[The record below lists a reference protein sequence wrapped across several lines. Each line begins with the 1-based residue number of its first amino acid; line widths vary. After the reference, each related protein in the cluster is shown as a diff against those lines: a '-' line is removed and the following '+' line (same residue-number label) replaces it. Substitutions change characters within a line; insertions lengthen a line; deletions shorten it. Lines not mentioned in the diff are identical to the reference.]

1 MRRFKRHSIGVFDAR
16 RSMPRKADRAVALQR
31 RYYTGTAA
39 RYDAMHAHEGD
50 GDSRSL
56 KLVCAFLR
64 MTEARSV
71 LDVGAGT
78 GRGIRFLQETMPNL
92 LVRGVEPVSAL
103 VDQAI
108 KTNSVPRNGLIQ
120 ASGEA
125 LPFKDASFDA
135 VCSFAMLHHVPKPN
149 VVVGEMLRVARKA
162 VLILDSNRF
171 GQGRWPV
178 RMAKLALYKAG
189 FWGLVNYAKT
199 RGKGYMFTEGDGV
212 AYSYSAYDSFDQIAE
227 WADRLMVLPSDPGKP
242 NSWLHPLLTTGGVL
256 ICALKESDE

>member
-1 MRRFKRHSIGVFDAR
+1 MH
-16 RSMPRKADRAVALQR
+16 RKVDHAVALQR

-39 RYDAMHAHEGD
+39 RYDSMHAHEGD

-56 KLVCAFLR
+56 KLVSAFLR
-64 MTEARSV
+64 MAEARSV

-78 GRGIRFLQETMPNL
+78 GRGVRYLRDTMPDL

-103 VDQAI
+103 VDQAAEKI
-108 KTNSVPRNGLIQ
+108 GAPQDGFVQ

-125 LPFKDASFDA
+125 LPFRDASFDA
-135 VCSFAMLHHVPKPN
+135 VCSFAILHHVPKPD

-189 FWGLVNYAKT
+189 LWGVVNYIKT
-199 RGKGYMFTEGDGV
+199 GGKGYLFTEGDGV
-212 AYSYSAYDSFDQIAE
+212 AYSYSPYDSFDQIAE
-227 WADRLMVLPSDPGKP
+227 WADRLMVIPADPGKAG
-242 NSWLHPLLTTGGVL
+242 SWLHPLLTTSGVL
-256 ICALKESDE
+256 ICALKDGGA